1 MDKINLK
8 DERVVDRLRSYFN
21 SLDMSEE
28 EIAIVIE
35 ELSDEE
41 KDELI
46 EFIDEEDDEN
56 YEEEIEVNADDDID
70 EIEDIEDDEEEED
83 DTPKRIE
90 STAIS
95 PITRKDMMKMSD
107 LTNEEIVGKFQEG
120 NQNALAA
127 LVERIKA

>member
-56 YEEEIEVNADDDID
+56 Y
-70 EIEDIEDDEEEED
+70 
-83 DTPKRIE
+83 
-90 STAIS
+90 
-95 PITRKDMMKMSD
+95 
-107 LTNEEIVGKFQEG
+107 
-120 NQNALAA
+120 
-127 LVERIKA
+127 